1 MPRLL
6 VPLLAKAC
14 KEAATFSLPNGG
26 VRICFGV
33 MHMVAEPWPK
43 RDISFNGFLWL
54 ASKASPQQ
62 WSKNTGACKCFPL
75 NMVKNPKGNLQHT
88 TSHASMR
95 AKTLFQ
101 NMLTTHQFSYY
112 RFEGDK
118 CYHFLRKAWTPLAR
132 WRRQEEPNL
141 ETHAG
146 ILPESFHAPMEGQP
160 CLQNFFRPSC
170 KNLVYKTFQAPTTK
184 RFFYHAWNIFQF
196 LPQNITACTHANK
209 GWMVGA
215 CPIKTNALH
224 DVWLSTCAWRTVG
237 IHTKPKPSRV
247 VVCHAS
253 ENPSDQNKRHRA
265 LSLVS
270 RNLAC
275 QVFLAF
281 ARFFG
286 HSFSL

>member
-1 MPRLL
+1 
-6 VPLLAKAC
+6 
-14 KEAATFSLPNGG
+14 
-26 VRICFGV
+26 

-88 TSHASMR
+88 TSHASMQ

-170 KNLVYKTFQAPTTK
+170 KNLVYKTF
-184 RFFYHAWNIFQF
+184 
-196 LPQNITACTHANK
+196 
-209 GWMVGA
+209 
-215 CPIKTNALH
+215 
-224 DVWLSTCAWRTVG
+224 
-237 IHTKPKPSRV
+237 
-247 VVCHAS
+247 
-253 ENPSDQNKRHRA
+253 
-265 LSLVS
+265 
-270 RNLAC
+270 
-275 QVFLAF
+275 
-281 ARFFG
+281 
-286 HSFSL
+286 